1 MHRWDAAP
9 REACDLPPIAVAL
22 ADPTPPTAAY
32 RQVGQGRTGSQT
44 AIVTFQVRQRSSS
57 V

>member
-9 REACDLPPIAVAL
+9 RAACDLPPIAVAL

-44 AIVTFQVRQRSSS
+44 AI
-57 V
+57 